1 MAQIPFDNYG
11 QATAVPRPNTM
22 RAPSIDSS
30 AIARGAQAIAGG
42 LGDVANAMARQ
53 QAEARQEDEALA
65 RAKAANASAELRLR
79 YGALAT
85 NEANNL
91 QQGGDYTAAGER
103 FDTAAREIEVP
114 QIAGLSPAGQEAY
127 RGAAEQA
134 KLAARLQVDSFA
146 TAAKREDGQRQFGE
160 FLANT
165 EKQGGLPGANVDAL
179 VAQAEQA
186 KPLFAQFQLD
196 GSGMDKSVRDLA
208 SRMYTTQAASRFN
221 AAGQDVTALEALK
234 HDLEAEDGYFMSRL
248 DPDRR
253 VAMTASVDA
262 QIARVLTAAKVD
274 ADKRETVAAGVVK
287 DVVAQAVSGVP
298 PTPDM
303 VAAWQVAVTGTTQ
316 EPAFKEALGQV
327 VEVQQVRRMPPAAQ
341 QAWIADR
348 EAALNTKGGTPQD
361 KTRLATVRA
370 ALEADRKQQQ
380 DDPLQYL
387 ENMTGKPPA
396 AIQFD
401 GLATGNVAAV
411 TTALSDRI
419 ASLQALQKQGIPV
432 AMKPLRTA
440 EVTQLTQAMAQMP
453 ASRLLELYGPLR
465 AAAGDDAAYGAVMAQ
480 IAPGAPLKAYA
491 GELAVRPGGR
501 RAAELVLRGDELLAG
516 KGDKAW
522 KMPPDKDF
530 LDAFLRDSGNAYQ
543 GQPEQLQRDLQAA
556 RAIYAASASNAGDTD
571 AMTQINMQAFDA
583 SMRAARG
590 EIARFGGQQ
599 TIAPWGVRA
608 DDFEA
613 EAKPQIAAALRAAG
627 LDEDAGG
634 IGLMATDKPGRY
646 VLMQGRSPVWN
657 PAVNR
662 TDGRLMPVFF
672 DFTREVAPT
681 QATRTNPVRGS
692 WKGGGNGL

>member
-1 MAQIPFDNYG
+1 MAQIPLDNYG
-11 QATAVPRPNTM
+11 QATGVPRPNTM

-53 QAEARQEDEALA
+53 QAAAQQEDEALA
-65 RAKAANASAELRLR
+65 RAKAANAANELRTR
-79 YGALAT
+79 YGALA
-85 NEANNL
+85 ADVGNNL
-91 QQGGDYTAAGER
+91 QQGGDYTAAGEQ
-103 FDTAAREIEVP
+103 FETAAREIEVP

-134 KLAARLQVDSFA
+134 KLAARLQVDGFA

-160 FLANT
+160 FLATT
-165 EKQGGLPGANVDAL
+165 EKQAGLPGANVDAL
-179 VAQAEQA
+179 VAQAEKA

-196 GSGMDKSVRDLA
+196 GSTMDKSVRDLA
-208 SRMYTTQAASRFN
+208 SRMYTTQAAARFN

-234 HDLEAEDGYFMSRL
+234 HDLEAEDGYFMTRL

-262 QIARVLTAAKVD
+262 QIARVQAAAKVD

-303 VAAWQVAVTGTTQ
+303 VATWQVAVAGTTQ
-316 EPAFKEALGQV
+316 EAAFKEALGQV
-327 VEVQQVRRMPPAAQ
+327 VEVQKVRRMPPAAQ
-341 QAWIADR
+341 EAWLAER
-348 EAALNTKGGTPQD
+348 ETALNTRGGTPQD

-370 ALEADRKQQQ
+370 ALDADRKQQQ
-380 DDPLQYL
+380 EDPLQYL
-387 ENMTGKPPA
+387 ENMTGKAPA
-396 AIQFD
+396 TLQLEA
-401 GLATGNVAAV
+401 LASGDATTV
-411 TTALSDRI
+411 TTALADRV
-419 ASLQALQKQGIPV
+419 AALQAMRKQGIPV

-440 EVTQLTQAMAQMP
+440 EATQLAQVMDGLP
-453 ASRLLELYGPLR
+453 TTRLLDLFGPLR
-465 AAAGDDAAYGAVMAQ
+465 AASGSDDTYRAVMQ
-480 IAPGAPLKAYA
+480 QLAPNAPLKAYA
-491 GELAVRPGGR
+491 GELAARPGGR

-522 KMPPDKDF
+522 KMPPAKDF
-530 LDAFLRDSGNAYQ
+530 EQAFLRESGNAYQ
-543 GQPEQLQRDLQAA
+543 GMPDQLQRDLQAA
-556 RAIYAASASNAGDTD
+556 RAIYAAATAKAGDTD
-571 AMTQINMQAFDA
+571 AMANFDKGAFDEA
-583 SMRAARG
+583 MRAARG

-599 TIAPWGVRA
+599 TVAPWGVRA

-613 EAKPQIAAALRAAG
+613 EARPQIAAALRAAG

-657 PAVNR
+657 PTVKRA
-662 TDGRLMPVFF
+662 DGRLMPVFF

-681 QATRTNPVRGS
+681 QGARANPMRGS